1 MTQNA
6 NALALAALCFALV
19 FPGAALAA
27 LLHSFDD
34 PTPTQGDSFGWSV
47 AIEGNH
53 VVIAAP
59 WDDTHGGNVGQVFL
73 FDATS
78 GSLVRTLDDPTVA
91 VPASTSNDRFGYS
104 VAIDGNRVLVGAP
117 LDNTTAFNNGQAHLF
132 DAATGSPLQV
142 FNDPS
147 PTTNQDFGQ
156 SVALSAGGVLIGV
169 PADDTHGSNVGIA
182 HLFDA
187 GTGDPGDVPF
197 FAATSDNFGWSVAI
211 DGSLVLAG
219 APFDSTL
226 GTNVG
231 RAYLFDAAPDP
242 PILLHTFEN
251 PSVKLA
257 DQFGFSVAIDAGRVL
272 IGAHGDDTQGLG
284 VGQAYLFDATTGN
297 LLHTFD
303 DPTPGPNGGDE
314 FGRAV
319 AIDGNHVLI
328 GARSDGTLPNSCAGA
343 CGQAHLFDA
352 TTGNLEQTYDDPFP
366 NNPGE
371 HRFGHAVAID
381 GNRVL
386 IGAYAD
392 ASAGSFVGRAYL
404 FDLNGN
410 ATPSSLP
417 ALSVPSLW
425 ICIFGL
431 LASILVM
438 LRRAERSP
446 KGTTGNN

>member
-1 MTQNA
+1 MTRNA
-6 NALALAALCFALV
+6 NALALAALCSFLV
-19 FPGAALAA
+19 LPGTALAA

-34 PTPTQGDSFGWSV
+34 PTPTAADSFGWSV

-59 WDDTHGGNVGQVFL
+59 WDDTHGGDVGQVHL
-73 FDATS
+73 FDATT
-78 GSLVRTLDDPTVA
+78 GNLVRTLDDPTVA
-91 VPASTSNDRFGYS
+91 VPANTSNDRFGYS

-117 LDNTTAFNNGQAHLF
+117 YDDTLGANTGQAHLF
-132 DAATGSPLQV
+132 DANTGSLLQG
-142 FNDPS
+142 FDDPS
-147 PTTNQDFGQ
+147 PTNNQEFGKA
-156 SVALSAGGVLIGV
+156 VALSAGGVLIGV
-169 PADDTHGSNVGIA
+169 PSDDTHGSGVGIA

-197 FAATSDNFGWSVAI
+197 SAATSDSFGWSVAI
-211 DGSLVLAG
+211 DGSLVLVG

-231 RAYLFDAAPDP
+231 RAYLFDASTAN
-242 PILLHTFEN
+242 LLHTFEN

-257 DQFGFSVAIDAGRVL
+257 DQFGLSVAIDAGRVL
-272 IGAHGDDTQGLG
+272 IGAHGDDTQGQD
-284 VGQAYLFDATTGN
+284 VGQAYLFDASTGN

-303 DPTPGPNGGDE
+303 DPTPGSNGGDE

-319 AIDGNHVLI
+319 AIDGDHVLI
-328 GARSDGTLPNSCAGA
+328 GARGDGTLPNSCAGA

-366 NNPGE
+366 NNPGD

-392 ASAGSFVGRAYL
+392 ASAGLFVGRAYL

-410 ATPSSLP
+410 AP
-417 ALSVPSLW
+417 APAVPSLSAPSW
-425 ICIFGL
+425 WLLVALL
-431 LASILVM
+431 LASALVW
-438 LRRAERSP
+438 RRRETRPAPS
-446 KGTTGNN
+446 T